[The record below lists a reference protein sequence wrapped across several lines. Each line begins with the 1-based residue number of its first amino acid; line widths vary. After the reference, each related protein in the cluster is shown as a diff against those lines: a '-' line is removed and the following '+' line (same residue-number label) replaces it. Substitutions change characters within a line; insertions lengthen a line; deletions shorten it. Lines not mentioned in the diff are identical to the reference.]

1 MNMEQALQAFIAES
15 GELLE
20 DMEQALLGVLQEEDP
35 SDSVNAIFRAAH
47 TIKGSAGLFGL
58 DFIVDFTHVAESV
71 LDKVRDGAIALDESV
86 VSLLLACGDHTGR
99 LVA

>member
-20 DMEQALLGVLQEEDP
+20 DMEQALLGVLQEDDP

-58 DFIVDFTHVAESV
+58 DLGERKTRRQGLGVAV
-71 LDKVRDGAIALDESV
+71 ACR
-86 VSLLLACGDHTGR
+86 LLR
-99 LVA
+99 